1 MCAYKVVDLRC
12 PGCGE
17 PSSTS
22 EQTCK
27 YCGRQVIIMSF
38 NSVYNMSQ
46 QDANKYVQSYNE
58 ALKEH
63 PEESSIQSSLGMCY
77 LKLKLYDK
85 AVESFEKAIQDNFDN
100 SETYF
105 YAAVGLLKG
114 KKAFMTPKAMIDKAL
129 EYLNAALMIENRG
142 IYNYFSAYLKY
153 DFYERKYLRISPS
166 YKDELSTAYTNHVT
180 NEDIRILFELLNVE
194 IPADLIV
201 N

>member
-1 MCAYKVVDLRC
+1 
-12 PGCGE
+12 
-17 PSSTS
+17 
-22 EQTCK
+22 
-27 YCGRQVIIMSF
+27 
-38 NSVYNMSQ
+38 MSQ